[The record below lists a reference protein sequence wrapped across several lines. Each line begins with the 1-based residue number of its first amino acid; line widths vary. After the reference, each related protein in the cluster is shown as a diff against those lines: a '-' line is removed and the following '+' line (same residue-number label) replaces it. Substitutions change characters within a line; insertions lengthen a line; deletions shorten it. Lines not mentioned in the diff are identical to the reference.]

1 MACSADRSG
10 GQTGQQQQGSVLLLF
25 RSVAAQVGERLGGN
39 GSGTLKGR
47 VMEKK
52 LLMVMLNQFW
62 GINLGS
68 YCGRLGSR

>member
-52 LLMVMLNQFW
+52 LLMVML
-62 GINLGS
+62 LGD
-68 YCGRLGSR
+68 

>member
-1 MACSADRSG
+1 MAYSADRSG
-10 GQTGQQQQGSVLLLF
+10 GQMGQQQQGSVLLLS

-52 LLMVMLNQFW
+52 TSDGYAEPV
-62 GINLGS
+62 LGD
-68 YCGRLGSR
+68 